1 MVGKTSYKFSRLL
14 GDSDASYMEGTGVDV
29 ACYNILTVGVRYGVP
44 MLLLVSYV
52 GSLEDHRNSFLS
64 VQCGSRQ
71 QFGAPDTIATGVVQA
86 AFLTAPGNLRAEAAG
101 FKTLLKRAGSVCF
114 PGKRHRAA

>member
-52 GSLEDHRNSFLS
+52 GSLEDQRNSFFMFS
-64 VQCGSRQ
+64 
-71 QFGAPDTIATGVVQA
+71 A
-86 AFLTAPGNLRAEAAG
+86 ASG
-101 FKTLLKRAGSVCF
+101 
-114 PGKRHRAA
+114 